1 LFASIAIGKATLV
14 GFYNLID
21 KHLAT
26 TNSSDKTSCFSTVMA
41 ERQHL
46 LSSAATKNVT
56 NTTERRNS
64 TYDQT
69 VKSVSHE
76 TKFPGDSTRMME
88 PQPGRNGGLVKDAV
102 TFPKSNGKEQHA
114 ELNRYQSIPSSG
126 ARVANPNPNHSN
138 DLISDNDDGELFC
151 CTVDYLC

>member
-1 LFASIAIGKATLV
+1 
-14 GFYNLID
+14 
-21 KHLAT
+21 
-26 TNSSDKTSCFSTVMA
+26 MA

-56 NTTERRNS
+56 NTTDRKNS
-64 TYDQT
+64 TYDQAI
-69 VKSVSHE
+69 KSVPHD

-126 ARVANPNPNHSN
+126 ARVTTNSN
-138 DLISDNDDGELFC
+138 DLTSNNDASELFC
-151 CTVDYLC
+151 CTSVDHLC